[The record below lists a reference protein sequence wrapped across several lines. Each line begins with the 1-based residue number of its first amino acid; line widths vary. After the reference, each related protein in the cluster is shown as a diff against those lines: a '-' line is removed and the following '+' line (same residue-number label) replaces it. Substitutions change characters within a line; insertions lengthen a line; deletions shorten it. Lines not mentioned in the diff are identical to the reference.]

1 MFTVINKET
10 KEFFAGFKNNKPV
23 FTSDKRKAWAKSHTE
38 AKLQASCFIAN
49 GINVQ
54 RKPVA
59 L

>member
-1 MFTVINKET
+1 MFTVINKDT
-10 KEFFAGFKNNKPV
+10 KEFFAGLKGNKPV
-23 FTSDKRKAWAKSHTE
+23 FTSGKRKAWAKSYTE
-38 AKLQASCFIAN
+38 AKLQASCFIAG

>member
-1 MFTVINKET
+1 MFTIINKQT
-10 KEFFAGFKNNKPV
+10 NEFFAGFKSNKPV
-23 FTSDKRKAWAKSHTE
+23 FTTDKSKAWAKSLNE

-49 GINVQ
+49 GIAVQ